1 MLLPPR
7 SAHLIIQYTI
17 TYILQ
22 HIQITQLPEYI
33 KIHSN
38 TLQYYYYIHP
48 FYTIIHSVGTL

>member
-7 SAHLIIQYTI
+7 SAHLIIQYII

-22 HIQITQLPEYI
+22 YIQITQLPKCI
-33 KIHSN
+33 LQHFN
-38 TLQYYYYIHP
+38 TLQYYYNIHP